1 MKRIDLETKLGGIF
15 GMVALIA
22 IIYEASLGGFSPE
35 ATAGAVKDIAGTLVA
50 ILVLV
55 VAVRKIRPR
64 KSKETFHSVLHEEL
78 EDLERRAQPLIHRAK
93 DYSDGIRYY
102 LITRLERVLYATADD
117 LKEIKEKGSVN
128 SGVFNGKFFDVFT
141 EGELKVHF
149 YLNAS
154 TFKDRAKLEGKSNEA
169 VLTELGPVIA
179 NCINKQSHDKYQA
192 TPTKDGK
199 TITVIFDTGKEQQD
213 KTPEDAREVA
223 KLINYVLTL
232 YTIAS

>member
-1 MKRIDLETKLGGIF
+1 MKRIDFETKLGGIF

-93 DYSDGIRYY
+93 DYSDGIGT
-102 LITRLERVLYATADD
+102 LGTVLF
-117 LKEIKEKGSVN
+117 VPN
-128 SGVFNGKFFDVFT
+128 
-141 EGELKVHF
+141 
-149 YLNAS
+149 
-154 TFKDRAKLEGKSNEA
+154 
-169 VLTELGPVIA
+169 
-179 NCINKQSHDKYQA
+179 
-192 TPTKDGK
+192 
-199 TITVIFDTGKEQQD
+199 
-213 KTPEDAREVA
+213 
-223 KLINYVLTL
+223 
-232 YTIAS
+232 